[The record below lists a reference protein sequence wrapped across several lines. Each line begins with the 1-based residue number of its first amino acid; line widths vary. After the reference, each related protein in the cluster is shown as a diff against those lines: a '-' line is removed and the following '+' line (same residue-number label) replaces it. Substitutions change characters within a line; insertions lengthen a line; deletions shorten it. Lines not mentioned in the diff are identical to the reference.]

1 MILCD
6 TGPLVAILDRR
17 DSHHARCVA
26 ALDQIPA
33 GEMVTTWPCLTE
45 AMHLLGDRGGLRA
58 QDSLWTYVAD
68 GALQLYEPADG
79 EWQRMRSLMSQY
91 GDAPM
96 DFADA
101 SLVSAAEQLG
111 TRRVFTID
119 RHFRGYRI
127 HGQHMFDVIG

>member
-33 GEMVTTWPCLTE
+33 GEMMTTWPCLTE

-68 GALQLYEPADG
+68 GALRLYEPADG
-79 EWQRMRSLMSQY
+79 EWQRMRSLMHQY

-96 DFADA
+96 DVADA
-101 SLVSAAEQLG
+101 SLVSAAERLG

-127 HGQHMFDVIG
+127 NGHHTFDVIG